1 MQAAEAEK
9 VPLKIIRDTFAE
21 KRTAYEAKLI
31 LVRPDHFVA
40 WCANEGPADA
50 RATLHKTIG
59 SDLAAP
65 PHRLGRKRAE
75 PRDAALDP
83 RIP

>member
-9 VPLKIIRDTFAE
+9 IPLKIIRDTFAE

-50 RATLHKTIG
+50 RATLRQDDWIG
-59 SDLAAP
+59 LAAP

-75 PRDAALDP
+75 PRDTALDP
-83 RIP
+83 LIP